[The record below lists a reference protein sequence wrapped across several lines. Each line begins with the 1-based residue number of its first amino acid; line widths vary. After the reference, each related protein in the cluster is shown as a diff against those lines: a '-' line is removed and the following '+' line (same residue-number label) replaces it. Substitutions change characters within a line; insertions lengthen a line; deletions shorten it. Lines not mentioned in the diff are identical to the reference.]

1 MRFVPLSWARLA
13 VAFGTVAC
21 GSSTAAGGDNVV
33 AGTFVGTWSCI
44 LAVTETAFTVAVV
57 ENSDGSITV
66 TPTGAAVPLCT
77 AKYTVSGGTAT
88 VESGQSCTTGGSTV
102 AVSGGTAT
110 VSGSTLTGNLTVGV
124 AGVSETLSYTCT
136 KQP

>member
-1 MRFVPLSWARLA
+1 MRFLPLWWACLA
-13 VAFGTVAC
+13 VALGTVAC
-21 GSSTAAGGDNVV
+21 GSSTAGSGNKAV
-33 AGTFVGTWSCI
+33 AGTFVGTWSCT
-44 LAVTETAFTVAVV
+44 LAVIETAFTVAVV

-66 TPTGAAVPLCT
+66 TPTGTAVPLCT
-77 AKYTVSGGTAT
+77 AKYTVSDGTAT

-102 AVSGGTAT
+102 TVSGGTAT

-124 AGVSETLSYTCT
+124 AGALETLQYSCT